1 MSDNLRQQLVEL
13 PNLLGH
19 HIQLTL
25 IALVAAI
32 AISFPAALLC
42 LRVPRVRGTVLA
54 VVSVIQT
61 VPSLALLALMA
72 VAFGLFD
79 QRAALIALT
88 AYAILPILRNMVTGI
103 LGVDAS
109 VIEAARGVGMT
120 PWQILRQV
128 ELPLAAPVIIAGI
141 RTATVWVVGIATLST
156 PVGAD
161 SLGNYIFSGLQ
172 TTNTTRVVTGV
183 VAAIVLALILD
194 QLIRLLEHASERRS
208 LRLGLTGVGGLL
220 VVLIAGLAP
229 LAIDLRDGPV
239 RTQVAQTDQPRLE
252 RVTIGAKTFTEQFI
266 LARLLGQTLADAG
279 YDIELKESLG
289 SIIAFEQL
297 AQDELQIY
305 VDYTGTIW
313 ANQMDRTDSRDPTTV
328 LFEMTAWLAR
338 THGITCLGPLG
349 FENAYALAMRA
360 ADAEALNLRT
370 VSDLEPHAAGLTIG
384 SDYEFF
390 ARPEWQAFLA
400 AYGFTFAETSSFDST
415 LMYPAVAQG
424 KVDVITA
431 FTTDARIIEY
441 DLALLQDPRRAFPP
455 YDAVLLLSDSAAQDP
470 LLVDTLRP
478 LINAINVSLMRAANG
493 RVDLEGRTPRDAAA
507 WLRSRLP
514 QPGE

>member
-1 MSDNLRQQLVEL
+1 MSENLRQQLIEL

-120 PWQILRQV
+120 QSQILRRV
-128 ELPLAAPVIIAGI
+128 ELPLAAPIIIAGI

-172 TTNTTRVVTGV
+172 TINTTRVVTGV
-183 VAAIVLALILD
+183 VAAIILALILD

-208 LRLGLTGVGGLL
+208 LRLALAGAGGLL
-220 VVLIAGLAP
+220 LVCIGGLAP
-229 LAIDLRDGPV
+229 LAIDLRNEPIHVERAD
-239 RTQVAQTDQPRLE
+239 TDEPRLQ
-252 RVTIGAKTFTEQFI
+252 RITIGAKTFTEQFI
-266 LARLLGQTLADAG
+266 LARVLGQTLADAG
-279 YDIELKESLG
+279 YEIERKESLG

-297 AQDELQIY
+297 ADDQIQIY

-313 ANQMDRTDSRDPTTV
+313 ANQMDRSDSRDPTTV

-338 THGITCLGPLG
+338 THAITCLGPLG
-349 FENAYALAMRA
+349 FENAYALAVRA
-360 ADAEALNLRT
+360 SDADALKLRT
-370 VSDLEPHAAGLTIG
+370 VADLEPHADRFTIG

-400 AYGFTFAETSSFDST
+400 AYGFNFAETASFDST
-415 LMYPAVAQG
+415 LMYPAVEQG

-441 DLALLQDPRRAFPP
+441 DLALLDDPRSAFPP
-455 YDAVLLLSDSAAQDP
+455 YDAVLLLSESAAQDP
-470 LLVDTLRP
+470 VLIDALRP
-478 LINAINVSLMRAANG
+478 LINAIDASLMRDANA
-493 RVDLEGRTPRDAAA
+493 RVDLEGRTPRSAAE
-507 WLRSRLP
+507 WLRSRLA
-514 QPGE
+514 QPPR